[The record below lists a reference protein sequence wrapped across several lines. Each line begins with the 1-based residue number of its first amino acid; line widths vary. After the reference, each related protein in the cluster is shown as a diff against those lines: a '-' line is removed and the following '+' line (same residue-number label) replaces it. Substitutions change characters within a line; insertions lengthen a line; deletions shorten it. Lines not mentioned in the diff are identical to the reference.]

1 MTRYMIIGKDK
12 YNNLHFLAENSS
24 THSVYWTTIE
34 ECEDIIF
41 LVYEGSIKD
50 YIESNM
56 TEIRRECKWNEIIS
70 VGYGTLSSHEQKVN
84 YILEFHKWLRGLPI

>member
-1 MTRYMIIGKDK
+1 MIIGKDK

-24 THSVYWTTIE
+24 THTLYWTTVE

-41 LVYEGSIKD
+41 LIYESSIKD

-56 TEIRRECKWNEIIS
+56 TEIRKECKWNEIIS
-70 VGYGTLSSHEQKVN
+70 VGYGTLSSHKQKVN
-84 YILEFHKWLRGLPI
+84 YILEFYEWLRGFPI